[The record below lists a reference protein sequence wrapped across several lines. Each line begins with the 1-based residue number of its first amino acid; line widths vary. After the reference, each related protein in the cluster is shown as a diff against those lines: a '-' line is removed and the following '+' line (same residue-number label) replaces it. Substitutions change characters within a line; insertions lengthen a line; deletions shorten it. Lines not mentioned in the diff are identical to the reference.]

1 MTDTEYYDLIRP
13 YDDAMKLLLTRLEI
27 LNHNIYKASAEN
39 PIHTMQYR
47 IKSKQSIEEKL
58 IRKGEEPTLENA
70 KDLLQDIAG
79 IRIVCYFVGD
89 IKNLID
95 MLKKQS
101 DLIFI
106 RERDYITNPKPNGY
120 RSHHIILGVN
130 VFCLDASEYYPVE
143 IQLRTISMDFW
154 AAMEH
159 RICYKSKPFDEL
171 EMKSAFRQNAEARR
185 PSAEA
190 EAPAAAGA
198 AHAAETPDGARR
210 CDCDFV
216 RLYGSESFF
225 EHLSACKQ
233 RLAAG
238 IAAPARVGSG
248 RARAAPD
255 RSGAVAQRHAAGAS
269 RCEGRAVAAGAD
281 D

>member
-70 KDLLQDIAG
+70 KDLLQDI
-79 IRIVCYFVGD
+79 
-89 IKNLID
+89 KNLID

-159 RICYKSKPFDEL
+159 RISYKKEYDNREQRVAEL
-171 EMKSAFRQNAEARR
+171 LSYADTLVDMEKEFEKYNENA
-185 PSAEA
+185 
-190 EAPAAAGA
+190 
-198 AHAAETPDGARR
+198 T
-210 CDCDFV
+210 
-216 RLYGSESFF
+216 
-225 EHLSACKQ
+225 LS
-233 RLAAG
+233 
-238 IAAPARVGSG
+238 
-248 RARAAPD
+248 
-255 RSGAVAQRHAAGAS
+255 
-269 RCEGRAVAAGAD
+269 
-281 D
+281 

>member
-95 MLKKQS
+95 FNNVSTALLKS
-101 DLIFI
+101 DF
-106 RERDYITNPKPNGY
+106 RENENIVSKKVRRVHFTFDTPVDW
-120 RSHHIILGVN
+120 S
-130 VFCLDASEYYPVE
+130 LDGEYGGTVTDVE
-143 IQLRTISMDFW
+143 IVNHQ
-154 AAMEH
+154 
-159 RICYKSKPFDEL
+159 
-171 EMKSAFRQNAEARR
+171 
-185 PSAEA
+185 
-190 EAPAAAGA
+190 
-198 AHAAETPDGARR
+198 
-210 CDCDFV
+210 
-216 RLYGSESFF
+216 
-225 EHLSACKQ
+225 
-233 RLAAG
+233 
-238 IAAPARVGSG
+238 
-248 RARAAPD
+248 
-255 RSGAVAQRHAAGAS
+255 
-269 RCEGRAVAAGAD
+269 RAVNIIVP
-281 D
+281 

>member
-159 RICYKSKPFDEL
+159 RISYKKEYDNRENLRNITKMPHFPEFISRSEFFHSRMFLMYVVCCISSVSITKKQTA
-171 EMKSAFRQNAEARR
+171 KSN
-185 PSAEA
+185 PKS
-190 EAPAAAGA
+190 
-198 AHAAETPDGARR
+198 
-210 CDCDFV
+210 
-216 RLYGSESFF
+216 
-225 EHLSACKQ
+225 LS
-233 RLAAG
+233 
-238 IAAPARVGSG
+238 VF
-248 RARAAPD
+248 
-255 RSGAVAQRHAAGAS
+255 
-269 RCEGRAVAAGAD
+269 
-281 D
+281 